1 MYAEDTIVA
10 PATASGTGGV
20 AIVRLSGPRAFEILR
35 RIWHRTPTAALEPR
49 RLYLGDVI
57 DPATG
62 AQIDRAMA
70 VVFPKPASLTGE
82 DVAEIQ
88 CHGGIYLVRRIV
100 ALAMGCG
107 ARMAEPGEFSR
118 RAFLN
123 GRIDLTEAEAIA
135 DLVEARSEA
144 ALRQALAQMSGAL
157 RDKMRGLREQLI
169 GVRAHLEAHIDFSDE
184 DIGLPSMRE
193 IASAIGRVSAEVAAL
208 HASFARGR
216 MLREGVCAAIIGRP
230 NAGKSSILNLMLG
243 TERAIV
249 TAIPGTTRD
258 VIEESVQLGPYPLVL
273 QDTAGIR
280 ESSDEVERIGI
291 ARTHSS
297 AEQADLVIAVF
308 DGSEALK
315 DEDRAVADASRGR
328 AGVAILNK
336 SDLPA
341 AISIND
347 VRAIGVEMPV
357 LRFSARTADGL
368 DALREELTRCVEA
381 LAGPARGEEVAIS
394 RERHRN
400 ALAHALEALGAARE
414 SASSGMPPEIIAVDL
429 SRATDALGQITG
441 EIHSDDI
448 LDAVFRQ
455 FCIGK

>member
-10 PATASGTGGV
+10 PATPAGTGGV
-20 AIVRLSGPRAFEILR
+20 AIIRLSGPRAFEILHR
-35 RIWHRTPTAALEPR
+35 VWHSPRAISLEPR
-49 RLYLGDVI
+49 RLHLGDVI

-62 AQIDRAMA
+62 TKVDRALA

-88 CHGGIYLVRRIV
+88 CHGGIYLVRRIT
-100 ALAMGCG
+100 ALAMASG
-107 ARMAEPGEFSR
+107 ARMAEAGEFSR

-135 DLVEARSEA
+135 DLVEARSEG

-157 RDKMRGLREQLI
+157 REKMRGLREQLI

-193 IASAIGRVSAEVAAL
+193 VASDIARVSAEVAAL

-243 TERAIV
+243 SERAIV

-258 VIEESVQLGPYPLVL
+258 VIEESIQLGPYPLVL

-291 ARTHSS
+291 ERTHRS
-297 AEQADLVIAVF
+297 AEAADLVIAVF
-308 DGSEALK
+308 DASRPLS
-315 DEDRAVADASRGR
+315 DEDRTVADASRGR
-328 AGVAILNK
+328 AGVALLNK
-336 SDLPA
+336 CDLPA
-341 AISIND
+341 AVSTND
-347 VRAIGVEMPV
+347 LRAIGVGMPI
-357 LRFSARTADGL
+357 LRFSARTAEGL
-368 DALREELTRCVEA
+368 DTLRTELTRSVES
-381 LAGPARGEEVAIS
+381 LAGPARTAELAIS
-394 RERHRN
+394 RERHRD
-400 ALAHALEALGAARE
+400 ALAHALDALAAARD
-414 SASSGMPPEIIAVDL
+414 SACSGMPPEIIAVDL
-429 SRATDALGQITG
+429 VRASDALGRITG
-441 EIHSDDI
+441 EIHSEDV